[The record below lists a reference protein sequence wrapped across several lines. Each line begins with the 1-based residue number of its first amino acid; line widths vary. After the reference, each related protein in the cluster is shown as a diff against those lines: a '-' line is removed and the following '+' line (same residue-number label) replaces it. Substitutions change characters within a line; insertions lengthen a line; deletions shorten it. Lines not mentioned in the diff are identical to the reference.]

1 MNKIICPQC
10 GGEIANEFGA
20 TLALC
25 TNCGASVKLPPTEAK
40 TNSLDG
46 ETALKPPQA
55 KSALPTILLTSF
67 FTALFLF
74 LLLAGGAFWFVN
86 QDEINVPPANPPIE
100 PSKDNQT
107 KPTPRVKTRSPV
119 AATEITRI
127 EFSHSNSTTRASAAQ
142 FFGNVNPNN
151 FKTRSGNVSF
161 SRDGKAV
168 KFNNEESKINGVQ
181 VSTTPHLLT
190 GSVTPE
196 QFATLAEVFVE
207 NDFLNEPDSKTS
219 TSLPI
224 NYTLT
229 VFYSTGKEQIKTSN
243 SGSDTPEAEAM
254 LQAFKSLE
262 NQVSWKME

>member
-1 MNKIICPQC
+1 MDKIICPQC
-10 GGEIANEFGA
+10 GEEISNEIGA
-20 TLALC
+20 TLPVCA
-25 TNCGASVKLPPTEAK
+25 NCGGNVKPPPTEAK
-40 TNSLDG
+40 TNSLGD
-46 ETALKPPQA
+46 ETALKPPKA

-74 LLLAGGAFWFVN
+74 LLLAGGAFWIVN
-86 QDEINVPPANPPIE
+86 QKVINWVPLNPPIE
-100 PSKDNQT
+100 QSKDNQT

-224 NYTLT
+224 IYMLT
-229 VFYSTGKEQIKTSN
+229 VFYSTGKKQIKTSN
-243 SGSDTPEAEAM
+243 SGNDTPEAEAM
-254 LQAFKSLE
+254 LRAFKNLE
-262 NQVSWKME
+262 NQVGWKME